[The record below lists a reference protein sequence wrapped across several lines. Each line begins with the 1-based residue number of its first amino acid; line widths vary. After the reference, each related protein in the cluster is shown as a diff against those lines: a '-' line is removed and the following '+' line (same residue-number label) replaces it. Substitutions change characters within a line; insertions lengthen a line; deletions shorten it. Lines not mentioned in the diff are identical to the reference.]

1 MLKSNKIK
9 WKREQKKAVFSK
21 KYIFPHNKHMVLIH
35 TKNFPKQQIP
45 HWKYTNH
52 LHGKQTKMP
61 KEQWIKPII

>member
-35 TKNFPKQQIP
+35 TKKNFQNSRFHTENKQ
-45 HWKYTNH
+45 
-52 LHGKQTKMP
+52 
-61 KEQWIKPII
+61 IIYMVNKLKCLKNNG